1 MSNRDIHNIL
11 MRKFT
16 PPNGYALDSYYGTA
30 YMKLK
35 KNNKF
40 QVRLL
45 YDYSK
50 HAQTSNAI
58 YFDSFDMC
66 INALTIL
73 EKYSKNKKE
82 ESLDDELADMLG
94 TIDI

>member
-1 MSNRDIHNIL
+1 MSRRDIHNIL
-11 MRKFT
+11 MRRFT

-35 KNNKF
+35 KNSKY
-40 QVRLL
+40 QVKLL

-58 YFDSFDMC
+58 YFDTFEMC
-66 INALTIL
+66 IKALTIL
-73 EKYSKNKKE
+73 EEYAKNKKE
-82 ESLDDELADMLG
+82 KSIDDELLDMLK
-94 TIDI
+94 TVD